1 MKRIVTDCSAVMPQ
15 HMHHRSDHSIVI
27 TTVEVG
33 KIYKM
38 SSGTRHLARK
48 LDYCKLQETETRD
61 RYQRRL
67 DEKLRVFRGARE
79 QHLSAA
85 ECWYRSIKQALEEA
99 AAEILPP
106 APQRVGGNIKY
117 TSDRVLSEL
126 STQQRKLTT
135 KIYGRSRKSRE
146 SRSTIKKRR
155 STIFKALRRRQTEL
169 QELRL
174 SQLAT
179 KLEEHS
185 ESHKVWEWLRQI
197 KKTQYSK
204 LVIRLEDGT
213 EVKRD
218 EDKVDIL
225 TRHYRNVFVA
235 ANSEP
240 VASIED
246 DVFPFDGRV
255 STEEVVRAVAT
266 LRNQRAVGPDGIPG
280 ELVKY
285 GGPVLAQQLALFYS
299 HIMEQSETVL
309 ELKQGYL

>member
-1 MKRIVTDCSAVMPQ
+1 
-15 HMHHRSDHSIVI
+15 
-27 TTVEVG
+27 
-33 KIYKM
+33 
-38 SSGTRHLARK
+38 
-48 LDYCKLQETETRD
+48 
-61 RYQRRL
+61 
-67 DEKLRVFRGARE
+67 VFRGARE

-85 ECWYRSIKQALEEA
+85 ECWYRNIKKALEEA
-99 AAEILPP
+99 AEEILPP

-169 QELRL
+169 QERRL

-204 LVIRLEDGT
+204 LVIRLDDGT

-240 VASIED
+240 VASIGE
-246 DVFPFDGRV
+246 VVLPFDSRI
-255 STEEVVRAVAT
+255 SADEVARAMAT
-266 LRNQRAVGPDGIPG
+266 LRSQRAVGPDGIPG

-285 GGPVLAQQLALFYS
+285 GGQALAQQLALFYN
-299 HIMEQSETVL
+299 HVVEQNETVL
-309 ELKQGYL
+309 ELKQGYLYLLSKKGKGCRPEGTGVLLSLPH